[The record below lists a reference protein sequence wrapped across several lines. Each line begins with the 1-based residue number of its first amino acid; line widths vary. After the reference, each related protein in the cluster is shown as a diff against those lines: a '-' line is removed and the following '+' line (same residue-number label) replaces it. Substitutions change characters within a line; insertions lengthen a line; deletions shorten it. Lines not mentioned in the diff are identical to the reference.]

1 MFLSVTS
8 RISRQQ
14 MLKSLDKLPKLS
26 PITMRLLS
34 TLARRDCEVSQLAG
48 LVEKDALLS
57 AQLLRMANSATF
69 SRLRRIENIP
79 HAIAMVGLGTM
90 RRLALGTSI
99 SNVFSQVKKAPSFS
113 MVRFNLHSVATGTL
127 VELISDEVPL
137 DHPEGAFIAGLLH
150 DVGKLM
156 IAVGAPDLY
165 EELLSIVA
173 VRGTSMIECERELLE
188 MDHTEL
194 SQLAITRW
202 DLPEPIQ
209 WAARYHHDP
218 DEARTVEHPR
228 PGRLG
233 LSPVVHKANA
243 FTNHLGVSVLPAFG
257 TSQQAPALEFP
268 GFEVSEQRILERF
281 EAEWKSLGE
290 LFG

>member
-1 MFLSVTS
+1 
-8 RISRQQ
+8 
-14 MLKSLDKLPKLS
+14 MLRSLDKLPKLS
-26 PITMRLLS
+26 PMTMRLLS
-34 TLARRDCEVSQLAG
+34 QLARRDCEVSELAV
-48 LVEKDALLS
+48 LVEKDAMLS

-69 SRLRRIENIP
+69 SRVRRIENIP

-99 SNVFSQVKKAPSFS
+99 SNVFSHVKKAPSFS

-127 VELISDEVPL
+127 VELLSDEVPF

-150 DVGKLM
+150 DVGKLL

-165 EELLSIVA
+165 EELLTIVA

-188 MDHTEL
+188 MDHAEL
-194 SQLAITRW
+194 SELAISRW
-202 DLPEPIQ
+202 DLPGPIQ

-218 DEARTVEHPR
+218 AEAEKVEHLR

-233 LSPVVHKANA
+233 LSAAVHKANA
-243 FTNHLGVSVLPAFG
+243 FTNYLGISVLPPFG
-257 TSQQAPALEFP
+257 TSEEAPSLEFP
-268 GFEVSEQRILERF
+268 GFQVSEDRIIQGF
-281 EAEWKSLGE
+281 EKEWKNLGE